1 MIERDPGKGGK
12 SGGRRSFALSRP
24 PLSPTLE
31 DKKATIA
38 RHAPMP
44 IAVETTE
51 V

>member
-1 MIERDPGKGGK
+1 MMNRDPGKWGK
-12 SGGRRSFALSRP
+12 SGEGRSFALSRP

-31 DKKATIA
+31 GKKATN
-38 RHAPMP
+38 APTIQTP